1 MNIRVQSISISFL
14 LFSVYSCYSLQKK
27 PVLSV
32 ERTQKED
39 TLKKFKLKEIFPEEP
54 RIKVGIDKSRKIQLR
69 TYGTCNI
76 TDSLGSSFVGEFDRL
91 TFHPDIKRKSVI
103 KHWVILQS
111 YLNEDLAKTYKLSFP
126 EVKILK
132 LGIYPRYFVAIG
144 PFDEFDD
151 ALKYKH
157 PNKKAVFSI
166 LQTPAS
172 GYIKVEE
179 LGKTLK
185 SPVRISCKEYHYK
198 GNRYKGDMVVMLDN
212 EGLVLINDIKVEE
225 YLKGVVPWEMS
236 PSYPIEALKAQTI
249 AARTHAVDVAGIKW
263 YLLKEPYD
271 ITDDFTTQVYKGLS
285 GFSIIDS
292 VVEQTKGIVMMRGD
306 RFSIATFFT
315 NCGGVLESG
324 KEWGDSLILSKT
336 DAFKD
341 IKPSLKLLNIKAD
354 STFACSPSENLP
366 KILSIGTKSFRWIQE
381 VKAEEIRKS
390 VEKNFG
396 VDVGKVRDIKII
408 ERSESGRVKNILIV
422 GSKRNFKVSGDW
434 NVRLALGGLKS
445 SLFYMNKRGDVYVFK
460 GGGWGHG
467 IGMCQVGAGVRALKG
482 WTYEEI
488 LMFYYGNVEF
498 VKLW

>member
-1 MNIRVQSISISFL
+1 MSIRIQSISISLL
-14 LFSVYSCYSLQKK
+14 LFSVYSCYSSQKK

-32 ERTQKED
+32 ERLQRRD
-39 TLKKFKLKEIFPEEP
+39 TLKKLKLKEIFPEEP

-69 TYGTCNI
+69 TYGICRI
-76 TDSLGSSFVGEFDRL
+76 TDSSESSFVGRFNRL
-91 TFHPDIKRKSVI
+91 TFYPNIKRKSKV

-111 YLNEDLAKTYKLSFP
+111 YLDEDFAKAYKLSFP

-144 PFDEFDD
+144 PFDKFDE
-151 ALKYKH
+151 ALRYKH

-166 LQTPAS
+166 LQSPAS
-172 GYIKVEE
+172 GYIKVKE
-179 LGKTLK
+179 LGKILK
-185 SPVRISCKEYHYK
+185 SPVRVSCKEYKY
-198 GNRYKGDMVVMLDN
+198 GNNRYKGDMIIMLDDK
-212 EGLVLINDIKVEE
+212 GLVLINDIKIEE

-236 PSYPIEALKAQTI
+236 PSYPLEALKAQTI

-285 GFSIIDS
+285 GFSVIDS
-292 VVEQTKGIVMMRGD
+292 VVDQTRGMVMMHGD
-306 RFSIATFFT
+306 KFCIATFFT
-315 NCGGVLESG
+315 NCGGLLESG
-324 KEWGDSLILSKT
+324 EEWGDSLILPKT

-341 IKPSLKLLNIKAD
+341 IKPSLRLLNIKRD
-354 STFACSPSENLP
+354 TTFACSPRKNLP
-366 KILSIGTKSFRWIQE
+366 TVLSIGAKSFRWIKK
-381 VKAEEIRKS
+381 VRADKIRRS
-390 VEKNFG
+390 VRRNFG
-396 VDVGKVRDIKII
+396 VDVGRVMSIKIV
-408 ERSESGRVKNILIV
+408 ERSESGRVKKILIV
-422 GSKRNFKVSGDW
+422 GSRRSFKVRGDW
-434 NVRLALGGLKS
+434 NIRVALGGLKS
-445 SLFYMNKRGDVYVFK
+445 SLFYMRRRGDVYVFK